1 MPDFLSMFD
10 AFMNVFSV
18 AKAAGEVDES
28 ESSSTKKKKI
38 EDVED
43 DTKNKT
49 HKIVEQ
55 RRQEMKERRADQD
68 GVTDQHRD
76 QYKR

>member
-1 MPDFLSMFD
+1 MFD

-28 ESSSTKKKKI
+28 ESSSSNKKKI

-43 DTKNKT
+43 DTKDKT
-49 HKIVEQ
+49 HRIVEQ
-55 RRQEMKERRADQD
+55 RKQEMKERRADQD
-68 GVTDQHRD
+68 GVSDQHR
-76 QYKR
+76 QQHKR

>member
-1 MPDFLSMFD
+1 VADFLSMFD

-28 ESSSTKKKKI
+28 ESTSSKKKKI

-43 DTKNKT
+43 DTKDKT

-55 RRQEMKERRADQD
+55 RKQEMKDRRADQD
-68 GVTDQHRD
+68 QVSDQNRH

>member
-28 ESSSTKKKKI
+28 ESGSAKKKKI

-43 DTKNKT
+43 DTKEKT
-49 HKIVEQ
+49 QSIVEQ
-55 RRQEMKERRADQD
+55 RKQEIKERRADQE
-68 GVTDQHRD
+68 GVSDQHRH
-76 QYKR
+76 QHKR